1 MKIILSET
9 QIKYII
15 SEIATPQLTGDDY
28 IVTLMNDAAHYD
40 NMDEIREKNPKL
52 YMELVKYGHDID
64 FKLDG
69 DEYDNYMF
77 RGGGSYGIEPLPY
90 IDGPKKYNKY
100 GVDLN
105 TVEKEDEEEEIAKR
119 EDRKHKKEERE
130 RKKQRK
136 VGMDKIKLKIKL
148 KELTDKL
155 NSLNGAIEA
164 TEKGLLDPKDKY
176 VWDYYK
182 IYLADYKEE
191 KENIKKQI
199 NILELK
205 LEN

>member
-15 SEIATPQLTGDDY
+15 TEISTSHLTDDDY

-52 YMELVKYGHDID
+52 YMELVKYGHEID

-69 DEYDNYMF
+69 EEYNNYMF
-77 RGGGSYGIEPLPY
+77 GGGGSYGIEPLPY
-90 IDGPKKYNKY
+90 NDGPKKYNEY

-105 TVEKEDEEEEIAKR
+105 TVEKEDEEEKIAKR
-119 EDRKHKKEERE
+119 EERE

-155 NSLNGAIEA
+155 NSLNRTIEL
-164 TEKGLLDPKDKY
+164 TEKALLDPKDKY

-191 KENIKKQI
+191 KEKIKKQI